1 MWEEKEFEEY
11 LIKVGRVIK
20 VVKGGR
26 RFRFNALVA
35 VGDKNGRVGIGMGKA
50 KEVPEAI
57 RKAVEKAKR
66 YMITVPLTEKA
77 TIPYQ
82 VSAKTG
88 SGKVLLK
95 PAPEGHGIIAGR
107 TMRAVL
113 EACGIKDVITK
124 SLGSNNPHNLAY
136 ATVEALGNLRSPQE
150 IFKNR
155 YGEKHEAQN
164 NA

>member
-35 VGDKNGRVGIGMGKA
+35 VGNKKGKVGIGMGKA

-57 RKAVEKAKR
+57 RKAVERAKR
-66 YMITVPLTEKA
+66 DMITVPLTEKA

-82 VSAKTG
+82 VIVRNG

-95 PAPEGHGIIAGR
+95 PAPEGHGIIAGKAV
-107 TMRAVL
+107 RAVV

-124 SLGSNNPHNLAY
+124 SLGSNNPHNLAH
-136 ATVEALGNLRSPQE
+136 ATIEALRVLRSPEE
-150 IFKNR
+150 IFRNR
-155 YGEKHEAQN
+155 YGEKHE
-164 NA
+164 